1 MRRLIF
7 PALILLPVLA
17 HAQAKTQTST
27 LIAPA
32 TASAATLEAKASTP
46 HVLPAPAPAPAPAAN
61 AATSAD
67 PGAEILVPVHQTVVE
82 RSSDDVTANSNTN
95 NSTLGYTF
103 SNGISPVTAPKLVKA
118 SPLTLSLRDMESES
132 AEAKVVLQLTVD
144 LAGIPQ
150 NVKVVHSGGTALDK
164 RAIESV
170 SEYRFKPATE
180 NNVPVEAPVTIEIK
194 VKKS

>member
-7 PALILLPVLA
+7 SALILLPVLA

-27 LIAPA
+27 L
-32 TASAATLEAKASTP
+32 TASQSTASVATLEAKVSTP
-46 HVLPAPAPAPAPAAN
+46 RVLPAPAAKATTGTAA
-61 AATSAD
+61 SAEPCTD
-67 PGAEILVPVHQTVVE
+67 IMIPVRQTVVE
-82 RSSDDVTANSNTN
+82 RSSDDVNTN
-95 NSTLGYTF
+95 DSTISHTI
-103 SNGISPVTAPKLVKA
+103 SNGISPVTAPKLIKS

-150 NVKVVHSGGTALDK
+150 NVKVIHSGGAALDK
-164 RAIESV
+164 RALESV

>member
-7 PALILLPVLA
+7 SALILLPVLA

-27 LIAPA
+27 L
-32 TASAATLEAKASTP
+32 TASQSTASVATLEAKVSTP
-46 HVLPAPAPAPAPAAN
+46 RVLPAPAAKATTGTAA
-61 AATSAD
+61 SAE
-67 PGAEILVPVHQTVVE
+67 PGTDIMIPVRQTVVE
-82 RSSDDVTANSNTN
+82 RSSDDVNTN
-95 NSTLGYTF
+95 DSTISHTI
-103 SNGISPVTAPKLVKA
+103 SNGISPVTAPKLIKS

-150 NVKVVHSGGTALDK
+150 NVKVIHSGGAALDK
-164 RAIESV
+164 RALESV

>member
-1 MRRLIF
+1 MRRLVF

-27 LIAPA
+27 L
-32 TASAATLEAKASTP
+32 TASPSTASVATLEAKATTP
-46 HVLPAPAPAPAPAAN
+46 HVLPAAAPAKATPAA
-61 AATSAD
+61 AAAD
-67 PGAEILVPVHQTVVE
+67 PGSEIMVPVRQTVVE
-82 RSSDDVTANSNTN
+82 HSSDDVNTSD
-95 NSTLGYTF
+95 STISHTF
-103 SNGISPVTAPKLVKA
+103 SNGISPVTAPKLIKA
-118 SPLTLSLRDMESES
+118 LPLAMSLRDMESES

-150 NVKVVHSGGTALDK
+150 NVKVIHSGGAALDK

-170 SEYRFKPATE
+170 NQYRFKPATE

>member
-46 HVLPAPAPAPAPAAN
+46 YVLPAPAAK
-61 AATSAD
+61 AATGSAASAD
-67 PGAEILVPVHQTVVE
+67 LGTDIMIPVRQTVVE
-82 RSSDDVTANSNTN
+82 RSSDDVNTHD
-95 NSTLGYTF
+95 STISHTF
-103 SNGISPVTAPKLVKA
+103 SNGISPVTAPKLIKA
-118 SPLTLSLRDMESES
+118 LPLAMSLRDMESES

-150 NVKVVHSGGTALDK
+150 NVKVIHSGGTALDK

-170 SEYRFKPATE
+170 NQYRFKPATQ

-194 VKKS
+194 IKKS

>member
-17 HAQAKTQTST
+17 HSQAKAQTST
-27 LIAPA
+27 L
-32 TASAATLEAKASTP
+32 TASQSAASATTLVAKANTP
-46 HVLPAPAPAPAPAAN
+46 RVLPAPAVKTATAPAAP
-61 AATSAD
+61 AAAAGTGAD
-67 PGAEILVPVHQTVVE
+67 IMVPVRQTVVE
-82 RSSDDVTANSNTN
+82 RSSDTNTN
-95 NSTLGYTF
+95 DSTLAYSFNSG
-103 SNGISPVTAPKLVKA
+103 VVAETAPKLVQS

-150 NVKVVHSGGTALDK
+150 DVKVVHSGGAALDK
-164 RAIESV
+164 RALESV
-170 SEYRFKPATE
+170 NQYRFKPATQ

-194 VKKS
+194 IKKS

>member
-17 HAQAKTQTST
+17 HSQAKAQTST
-27 LIAPA
+27 L
-32 TASAATLEAKASTP
+32 TASQSAASATTLVAKANTP
-46 HVLPAPAPAPAPAAN
+46 RVLPAPAVKTATAPAAP
-61 AATSAD
+61 AAAAGTGAD
-67 PGAEILVPVHQTVVE
+67 IMVPVRQTVVE
-82 RSSDDVTANSNTN
+82 RSSDTNTN
-95 NSTLGYTF
+95 DSTLAYSFNSG
-103 SNGISPVTAPKLVKA
+103 VVAETAPKLVQS

-150 NVKVVHSGGTALDK
+150 NVKVIHSGGAALDK
-164 RAIESV
+164 RALESV

>member
-27 LIAPA
+27 LTASQS
-32 TASAATLEAKASTP
+32 TASATTLEAKASTP
-46 HVLPAPAPAPAPAAN
+46 RVLPAPAVKAATSSAAPAA
-61 AATSAD
+61 AAD
-67 PGAEILVPVHQTVVE
+67 PGADIMVPVRQTVVE
-82 RSSDDVTANSNTN
+82 RSTDDVNIN
-95 NSTLGYTF
+95 NSTIAYSFNDGA
-103 SNGISPVTAPKLVKA
+103 VAETAPKLVQA

-132 AEAKVVLQLTVD
+132 AEAKVVLQMTVD

-150 NVKVVHSGGTALDK
+150 NVKVIHSGGAALDK
-164 RAIESV
+164 RALESV
-170 SEYRFKPATE
+170 NQYRFKPATQ

-194 VKKS
+194 IKKS